1 MSDTSQVANPGSTLG
16 EAVGALV
23 EKEVNRLMRPIAEE
37 YGCVYVTAGK
47 PDPHAAR
54 ATKLLMQDAAGRQF
68 QIAAVIAS
76 RRIQPLILIDA
87 VYAGNAKRAQE
98 KGSEIGV
105 AHHHLRSAYPAIR
118 QSIAVLIGNW
128 SASSKAIM
136 RSSDTTIFEVGTP
149 KIVSTL
155 AQYGIEFEVSEK
167 EPEHAIAAWHRWKEL
182 NASEYDAI
190 AHALLEDIE
199 PELRKTLQIALNR
212 RLPRKTRAPRCE
224 KIARL

>member
-47 PDPHAAR
+47 PDPLAACTTR
-54 ATKLLMQDAAGRQF
+54 LLMQDTAGSQF

-76 RRIQPLILIDA
+76 RRIQPFILIDA
-87 VYAGNAKRAQE
+87 VYAGSAKHAQD
-98 KGSEIGV
+98 KGNERGA
-105 AHHHLRSAYPAIR
+105 AHYHLRSAYPTIR

-136 RSSDTTIFEVGTP
+136 RSSDTTLFEVGTP

-155 AQYGIEFEVSEK
+155 AQYGIEFEEGEK
-167 EPEHAIAAWHRWKEL
+167 EPESASMAWHRWKEL
-182 NASEYDAI
+182 NVSEYDAI
-190 AHALLEDIE
+190 AHALLENIE
-199 PELRKTLQIALNR
+199 PELQKTLQITLNR
-212 RLPRKTRAPRCE
+212 RLPRKT
-224 KIARL
+224 